1 MTNDNLVDST
11 GNSTQASVVPRSSA
25 RPQYKTKSLKF
36 EKKKR
41 ISSLKTKA
49 HMLFCECKSLIFNS
63 LTIVQSF
70 DVFFYIVRYASKLE
84 SKRNHTL
91 C

>member
-1 MTNDNLVDST
+1 
-11 GNSTQASVVPRSSA
+11 
-25 RPQYKTKSLKF
+25 
-36 EKKKR
+36 
-41 ISSLKTKA
+41 
-49 HMLFCECKSLIFNS
+49 MLFCECKSLIFNS